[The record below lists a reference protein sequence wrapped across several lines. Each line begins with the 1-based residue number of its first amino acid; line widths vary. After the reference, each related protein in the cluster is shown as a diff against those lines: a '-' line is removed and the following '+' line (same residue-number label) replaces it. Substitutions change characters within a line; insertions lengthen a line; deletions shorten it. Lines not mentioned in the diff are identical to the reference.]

1 MSYSIKF
8 DDVTY
13 LQNSTQKTIESWGDS
28 MSSLQTAMSALI
40 GDSRLQGQTASSI
53 KGYLSEVHGTLL
65 QTLQSLM
72 NDYSASLLLYK
83 DGYYQID
90 SNSHA
95 QLPGQVFKTLQSEL
109 RLSQAHLKDQLE
121 LLQNARAKV
130 SDLVHYSGVSHAKTV
145 VDYSELITD
154 INRLDEAI
162 MQYESNHA
170 SQDLAAFKE
179 LLASTKALIAEY
191 SSKPK
196 RAGSYQVGDIG
207 QLNTIKRFATAYQ
220 GVARHLETNAK
231 RLQAAQERDHARF
244 EAVAAED
251 RAKQGWIDLA
261 LSLVTIA
268 VGVAA
273 IVMTAGA
280 ATPLVVGACV
290 VGSGTAAYGASNL
303 YEAGHN
309 IYLGSVGDGVT
320 VATNPLRDT
329 LFMGND
335 RLYHQVG
342 GLFTTA
348 SAALIP
354 IGQTKSVAK
363 GLTEFTIG
371 EVGGFIGGQASYHG
385 TKLLGGSEQD
395 AQRATLVGNILG
407 GLAASSAAR
416 RFSLNEP
423 MAAKV
428 TKPTYN
434 HQQLLKNLENNRL
447 ARESSRFKNY
457 VAREKFTTTLAG
469 MSLEDSQRYIQ
480 WHKYAKAGLSPSD
493 RVCVLEISEKAPKV
507 EYIPDTYTK
516 QDILD
521 IKPNPDKGIFRPD
534 IGDYFTSDYIKAHR
548 RLFDS
553 GAAKFQKFKPN
564 VTYQKG
570 IVGDEFGNSFWLSKD
585 HADIIEDI
593 AKGDNRLYETLL
605 GFDEGYLGD
614 GPLYRLDVSPEVVS
628 EKGISIPSGNEK
640 GANSWWR
647 PGGRTY
653 PGDMPEGVMKDISTS
668 KGEHTWNVVN

>member
-1 MSYSIKF
+1 MGYKIHFEAISAA
-8 DDVTY
+8 
-13 LQNSTQKTIESWGDS
+13 QQSTQTTISAWGDGMTS
-28 MSSLQTAMSALI
+28 IQTAMSALI

-53 KGYLSEVHGTLL
+53 KSYLSEVHGTLL

-162 MQYESNHA
+162 IQYESNHA

-231 RLQAAQERDHARF
+231 RLQAAQERDQARF

-251 RAKQGWIDLA
+251 RASQGWVDLA

-280 ATPLVVGACV
+280 ATPLVVGAFV
-290 VGSGTAAYGASNL
+290 VGSGTVAYGASNL

-309 IYLGSVGDGVT
+309 IYLGQKGDGLT

-385 TKLLGGSEQD
+385 TRLLGGSEQD

-423 MAAKV
+423 IAARV
-428 TKPTYN
+428 TKPAKITLSEKVLDTKVRFDEPSIVAY
-434 HQQLLKNLENNRL
+434 
-447 ARESSRFKNY
+447 AESMSKNY
-457 VAREKFTTTLAG
+457 TEADVAKLTELTTHNAKSQTALLGYYEANSVTSYEQIAHQNKLTYFDAGSDGWNAMSRVDSKLAQRVNREFLIKQI
-469 MSLEDSQRYIQ
+469 EDGKDFILVSNPY
-480 WHKYAKAGLSPSD
+480 KAKA
-493 RVCVLEISEKAPKV
+493 I
-507 EYIPDTYTK
+507 
-516 QDILD
+516 
-521 IKPNPDKGIFRPD
+521 
-534 IGDYFTSDYIKAHR
+534 
-548 RLFDS
+548 
-553 GAAKFQKFKPN
+553 
-564 VTYQKG
+564 
-570 IVGDEFGNSFWLSKD
+570 
-585 HADIIEDI
+585 
-593 AKGDNRLYETLL
+593 
-605 GFDEGYLGD
+605 
-614 GPLYRLDVSPEVVS
+614 
-628 EKGISIPSGNEK
+628 
-640 GANSWWR
+640 ANSTGKGVSYADEIDTLSNNGYKTEKYEDFWR
-647 PGGRTY
+647 AY
-653 PGDMPEGVMKDISTS
+653 K
-668 KGEHTWNVVN
+668 

>member
-8 DDVTY
+8 DEISAA
-13 LQNSTQKTIESWGDS
+13 QQSTQTTISAWGDGM
-28 MSSLQTAMSALI
+28 MSIQTALSALI

-53 KGYLSEVHGTLL
+53 KSYLSEVHGTLL

-170 SQDLAAFKE
+170 RQDLAAFKE
-179 LLASTKALIAEY
+179 LLASTRALIAEY

-231 RLQAAQERDHARF
+231 RLQAAQERDQARF

-251 RAKQGWIDLA
+251 RASQGWVDLA

-280 ATPLVVGACV
+280 ATPLVVGAFV
-290 VGSGTAAYGASNL
+290 AGSGTVAYGASNL
-303 YEAGHN
+303 FEAGHN

-335 RLYHQVG
+335 RLYHQIG

-371 EVGGFIGGQASYHG
+371 EIGGFIGGQASYHG

-407 GLAASSAAR
+407 GIAASSAAR

-423 MAAKV
+423 IAARV
-428 TKPTYN
+428 TKSAYN
-434 HQQLLKNLENNRL
+434 RQQLLKNLENSRL
-447 ARESSRFKNY
+447 ARESSRFDDY
-457 VAREKFTTTLAG
+457 LRREYRLKGRYFAERTTISNGKIGYLSSDYFEGKQIPVRSRAFVDEAGHIKWPNADGFMVDNLGNPITEQVTLKAGQIIDRYGSSSGRFTSPIENGVTLPFNKRG
-469 MSLEDSQRYIQ
+469 LPYPEGYQDY
-480 WHKYAKAGLSPSD
+480 HKYELVMDLTKKNIVNAYYQSEEIIRKQISVEMKKWNLS
-493 RVCVLEISEKAPKV
+493 
-507 EYIPDTYTK
+507 
-516 QDILD
+516 
-521 IKPNPDKGIFRPD
+521 
-534 IGDYFTSDYIKAHR
+534 
-548 RLFDS
+548 FDDL
-553 GAAKFQKFKPN
+553 AN
-564 VTYQKG
+564 IQKG
-570 IVGDEFGNSFWLSKD
+570 E
-585 HADIIEDI
+585 I
-593 AKGDNRLYETLL
+593 AKVFGQGGGIQIKFPTGVGIYKKMGLL
-605 GFDEGYLGD
+605 KE
-614 GPLYRLDVSPEVVS
+614 
-628 EKGISIPSGNEK
+628 IN
-640 GANSWWR
+640 
-647 PGGRTY
+647 
-653 PGDMPEGVMKDISTS
+653 
-668 KGEHTWNVVN
+668 

>member
-1 MSYSIKF
+1 M
-8 DDVTY
+8 
-13 LQNSTQKTIESWGDS
+13 
-28 MSSLQTAMSALI
+28 
-40 GDSRLQGQTASSI
+40 
-53 KGYLSEVHGTLL
+53 HGTLL

-145 VDYSELITD
+145 MDYSELITD
-154 INRLDEAI
+154 LHRLDEAI
-162 MQYESNHA
+162 IQYESNHA

-207 QLNTIKRFATAYQ
+207 QLNIIKRFATAYQ

-231 RLQAAQERDHARF
+231 RLQAAQERDQARF

-251 RAKQGWIDLA
+251 RASQGWIDLA

-273 IVMTAGA
+273 IVATAGA
-280 ATPLVVGACV
+280 ATLLVVGAFV
-290 VGSGTAAYGASNL
+290 VGSGTVAYGASNL

-309 IYLGSVGDGVT
+309 IYLGSVGDGLT
-320 VATNPLRDT
+320 VATNPIRDT

-354 IGQTKSVAK
+354 IGQTKSIAK

-407 GLAASSAAR
+407 GFAASSAAR
-416 RFSLNEP
+416 RFSLNEL
-423 MAAKV
+423 
-428 TKPTYN
+428 PTS
-434 HQQLLKNLENNRL
+434 K
-447 ARESSRFKNY
+447 SFID
-457 VAREKFTTTLAG
+457 G

-480 WHKYAKAGLSPSD
+480 WNKYAKAGLSPSD
-493 RVCVLEISEKAPKV
+493 RIRVLEISEKAPKV
-507 EYIPDTYTK
+507 EYILDTYTK

-534 IGDYFTSDYIKAHR
+534 IGDYLTSDYIKAHR
-548 RLFDS
+548 RQFDN
-553 GAAKFQKFKPN
+553 GAIKIQKFTPQEGGFN
-564 VTYQKG
+564 NDA
-570 IVGDEFGNSFWLSKD
+570 IGNPKD
-585 HADIIEDI
+585 HVVFVMPKDV
-593 AKGDNRLYETLL
+593 GETLIDISKGEPRILEDLL
-605 GFDEGYLGD
+605 GLHLGD
-614 GPLYRLDVSPEVVS
+614 LGDSPVAIDIPKES
-628 EKGISIPSGNEK
+628 IRNLRIPSGNEGSAFEGYWK
-640 GANSWWR
+640 

-653 PGDMPEGVMKDISTS
+653 PGNMPEAVIDEVPWGDYTIRPL
-668 KGEHTWNVVN
+668 GGN

>member
-1 MSYSIKF
+1 METVAF
-8 DDVTY
+8 RV
-13 LQNSTQKTIESWGDS
+13 
-28 MSSLQTAMSALI
+28 
-40 GDSRLQGQTASSI
+40 RPASSI

-145 VDYSELITD
+145 MDYSELITD
-154 INRLDEAI
+154 IHRLDEAI
-162 MQYESNHA
+162 IQYESNHA

-207 QLNTIKRFATAYQ
+207 QLNIIKRFATAYQ

-231 RLQAAQERDHARF
+231 RLQAAQERDQARF

-251 RAKQGWIDLA
+251 RASQGWIDLA

-273 IVMTAGA
+273 IVATAGA
-280 ATPLVVGACV
+280 ATLLVVGAFV
-290 VGSGTAAYGASNL
+290 VGSGTVAYGASNL

-309 IYLGSVGDGVT
+309 IYLGSVGDGLT
-320 VATNPLRDT
+320 VATNPIRDT

-354 IGQTKSVAK
+354 IGQTKSIAK

-395 AQRATLVGNILG
+395 AKRAHLVGNILG

-416 RFSLNEP
+416 RFSLNEL
-423 MAAKV
+423 
-428 TKPTYN
+428 PTS
-434 HQQLLKNLENNRL
+434 K
-447 ARESSRFKNY
+447 SFID
-457 VAREKFTTTLAG
+457 G

-480 WHKYAKAGLSPSD
+480 WNKYAKAGLSPSD
-493 RVCVLEISEKAPKV
+493 RVRILEISEKAPKIKLKNGKNRQKLFKKIEATDKEV
-507 EYIPDTYTK
+507 TRRPDPSSYLAPEYIE
-516 QDILD
+516 
-521 IKPNPDKGIFRPD
+521 
-534 IGDYFTSDYIKAHR
+534 AHR
-548 RLFDS
+548 RQFDN

-570 IVGDEFGNSFWLSKD
+570 IVGDELGNSFWLSKD
-585 HADIIEDI
+585 HADIIQDI

-614 GPLYRLDVSPEVVS
+614 GPLYRLDVSPEVIS

-653 PGDMPEGVMKDISTS
+653 PGDMPEGVMKDISTK

>member
-8 DDVTY
+8 DEISAA
-13 LQNSTQKTIESWGDS
+13 QQSTQTTISAWGDGMTS
-28 MSSLQTAMSALI
+28 IQTALSALI

-53 KGYLSEVHGTLL
+53 KSYLSEVHGTLL

-162 MQYESNHA
+162 IQYESNHA
-170 SQDLAAFKE
+170 RQDLAAFKE

-231 RLQAAQERDHARF
+231 RLQAVQERDQARF

-251 RAKQGWIDLA
+251 RASQGWVDLA

-273 IVMTAGA
+273 IVMTAGV
-280 ATPLVVGACV
+280 ATPLVVGAFV
-290 VGSGTAAYGASNL
+290 AGSGTVAYGASNL

-335 RLYHQVG
+335 RLYHQIG

-407 GLAASSAAR
+407 GLAASSATR

-423 MAAKV
+423 IAAKV
-428 TKPTYN
+428 TKSAKITLSEKVLDTKVRFDEPSIVAY
-434 HQQLLKNLENNRL
+434 
-447 ARESSRFKNY
+447 AESMSKNY
-457 VAREKFTTTLAG
+457 TEADVAKLTELTTHNAKSQTALLGYYEANSVTSYEQIAHQNKLTYFDAGSDGWNAMAKVDRKLAPRVNKEFLVQQTKEG
-469 MSLEDSQRYIQ
+469 KDFILSSNPYKARQYFIDSM
-480 WHKYAKAGLSPSD
+480 G
-493 RVCVLEISEKAPKV
+493 
-507 EYIPDTYTK
+507 
-516 QDILD
+516 
-521 IKPNPDKGIFRPD
+521 KGESFMNEMNFLR
-534 IGDYFTSDYIKAHR
+534 
-548 RLFDS
+548 DS
-553 GAAKFQKFKPN
+553 GYKFEKYGKF
-564 VTYQKG
+564 
-570 IVGDEFGNSFWLSKD
+570 
-585 HADIIEDI
+585 
-593 AKGDNRLYETLL
+593 
-605 GFDEGYLGD
+605 
-614 GPLYRLDVSPEVVS
+614 
-628 EKGISIPSGNEK
+628 
-640 GANSWWR
+640 WR
-647 PGGRTY
+647 AY
-653 PGDMPEGVMKDISTS
+653 K
-668 KGEHTWNVVN
+668 

>member
-1 MSYSIKF
+1 METVAF
-8 DDVTY
+8 RV
-13 LQNSTQKTIESWGDS
+13 
-28 MSSLQTAMSALI
+28 
-40 GDSRLQGQTASSI
+40 RPASSI

-162 MQYESNHA
+162 IQYESNHA
-170 SQDLAAFKE
+170 SQDLSAFKE

-207 QLNTIKRFATAYQ
+207 QLNIIKRFATAYQ

-231 RLQAAQERDHARF
+231 RLQAAQERDQARF
-244 EAVAAED
+244 EAVAAAD

-273 IVMTAGA
+273 IVATAGA
-280 ATPLVVGACV
+280 ATPLVVGAFV
-290 VGSGTAAYGASNL
+290 VGSGTVAYGASNL

-309 IYLGSVGDGVT
+309 IYVGSVGDGLT
-320 VATNPLRDT
+320 VATNPIRDT

-385 TKLLGGSEQD
+385 TRLLGGSEQD

-407 GLAASSAAR
+407 GIAASSAAR

-423 MAAKV
+423 IAARV

-434 HQQLLKNLENNRL
+434 HQQLLKNLENSRL

-469 MSLEDSQRYIQ
+469 MSPEDSQRYIQ

-493 RVCVLEISEKAPKV
+493 RVRILEISEKAPKI
-507 EYIPDTYTK
+507 EYQKGISSD
-516 QDILD
+516 DILTMS
-521 IKPNPDKGIFRPD
+521 KKNRPNPEEVYKVS
-534 IGDYFTSDYIKAHR
+534 YMKAHQQY
-548 RLFDS
+548 FDN
-553 GAAKFQKFKPN
+553 GATRFQKFKPN
-564 VTYQKG
+564 VDYQDG
-570 IVGDEFGNSFWLSKD
+570 LVGDDLGNSFWLSSKD
-585 HADIIEDI
+585 ADIIQEI
-593 AKGDNRLYETLL
+593 GKGNNRLYETLL
-605 GFDEGYLGD
+605 GFDEGYLED

-628 EKGISIPSGNEK
+628 QKGVSIPSGNEK

-653 PGDMPEGVMKDISTS
+653 PGNIPEGVMQGISTK
-668 KGEHTWNVVN
+668 KGDHTWHAVN

>member
-8 DDVTY
+8 DEISAA
-13 LQNSTQKTIESWGDS
+13 QQSTQTTISAWGDGMTS
-28 MSSLQTAMSALI
+28 IQTALSALI
-40 GDSRLQGQTASSI
+40 GDSRFQGQTANAI
-53 KGYLSEVHGTLL
+53 KSYLSEVHGTLL

-95 QLPGQVFKTLQSEL
+95 QLPGQVFKTLQLEL

-162 MQYESNHA
+162 IQYESNHA
-170 SQDLAAFKE
+170 SQDLSAFKE

-231 RLQAAQERDHARF
+231 RLQVAQERDQARF

-251 RAKQGWIDLA
+251 RAGQGWVDLA

-280 ATPLVVGACV
+280 ATPLVVGAFV
-290 VGSGTAAYGASNL
+290 AGSGTVAYGVSNL

-320 VATNPLRDT
+320 VATNPIQDT

-354 IGQTKSVAK
+354 IGQTKSIAK

-407 GLAASSAAR
+407 GYAASSAAR

-423 MAAKV
+423 IAARV

-434 HQQLLKNLENNRL
+434 RQQLLKNLENSKL
-447 ARESSRFKNY
+447 ARQSSRFKNY

-469 MSLEDSQRYIQ
+469 MSPEDSQRYIQ
-480 WHKYAKAGLSPSD
+480 WHKYAKAGLSPVD
-493 RVCVLEISEKAPKV
+493 R
-507 EYIPDTYTK
+507 
-516 QDILD
+516 
-521 IKPNPDKGIFRPD
+521 
-534 IGDYFTSDYIKAHR
+534 
-548 RLFDS
+548 
-553 GAAKFQKFKPN
+553 AKFQDWKFTPDIDL
-564 VTYQKG
+564 Y
-570 IVGDEFGNSFWLSKD
+570 LSNKHIYD
-585 HADIIEDI
+585 NPDYFNQLDGSVIYPGTPESALGRIDGSVHNQGFLNGEYVDDIIDPGTLVDRYGNNNTGRYFSPAGASFGERALPPYMEKMPKKTYI
-593 AKGDNRLYETLL
+593 TIKPIPNKKGPVAPW
-605 GFDEGYLGD
+605 FDQPGMGTQYFTDMEVGYL
-614 GPLYRLDVSPEVVS
+614 
-628 EKGISIPSGNEK
+628 EKYGYLVEI
-640 GANSWWR
+640 
-647 PGGRTY
+647 
-653 PGDMPEGVMKDISTS
+653 D
-668 KGEHTWNVVN
+668 

>member
-1 MSYSIKF
+1 MGYKIHFEAISAA
-8 DDVTY
+8 
-13 LQNSTQKTIESWGDS
+13 QQSTQTTISAWGDGMTS
-28 MSSLQTAMSALI
+28 IQTAMSALI
-40 GDSRLQGQTASSI
+40 GDSRLQGQTVSSI

-162 MQYESNHA
+162 IQYESNHA

-179 LLASTKALIAEY
+179 LLASTRALITEY

-231 RLQAAQERDHARF
+231 RLQAAQERDQARF

-251 RAKQGWIDLA
+251 RASQGWIDLA

-273 IVMTAGA
+273 IVMTAGG
-280 ATPLVVGACV
+280 ATPLVVGAFV
-290 VGSGTAAYGASNL
+290 AGSGTVAYGASNL

-309 IYLGSVGDGVT
+309 IYLGSVGDGLT

-407 GLAASSAAR
+407 GIAASSAAR

-423 MAAKV
+423 IVARV
-428 TKPTYN
+428 TKPAKIT
-434 HQQLLKNLENNRL
+434 LSEKVLDTKVRFD
-447 ARESSRFKNY
+447 ESRIVAYAESMSKNY
-457 VAREKFTTTLAG
+457 TEADVAKLTELTTHNAKSKTALLGYYKANSVTSYEQIAHQNKLTYFDAG
-469 MSLEDSQRYIQ
+469 SDGWNAMSRVDS
-480 WHKYAKAGLSPSD
+480 KL
-493 RVCVLEISEKAPKV
+493 APKV
-507 EYIPDTYTK
+507 NHEFLMK
-516 QDILD
+516 Q
-521 IKPNPDKGIFRPD
+521 
-534 IGDYFTSDYIKAHR
+534 
-548 RLFDS
+548 
-553 GAAKFQKFKPN
+553 
-564 VTYQKG
+564 
-570 IVGDEFGNSFWLSKD
+570 
-585 HADIIEDI
+585 IEDGKDFI
-593 AKGDNRLYETLL
+593 LVSNPYKAKA
-605 GFDEGYLGD
+605 
-614 GPLYRLDVSPEVVS
+614 
-628 EKGISIPSGNEK
+628 I
-640 GANSWWR
+640 ANSTGKGVSYADEIDTLSNNGYKTEKYEDFWR
-647 PGGRTY
+647 AY
-653 PGDMPEGVMKDISTS
+653 K
-668 KGEHTWNVVN
+668 

>member
-1 MSYSIKF
+1 MGYKIHFEAISAA
-8 DDVTY
+8 
-13 LQNSTQKTIESWGDS
+13 QQSTQTTISAWGDGMTS
-28 MSSLQTAMSALI
+28 IQTAMSALI

-53 KGYLSEVHGTLL
+53 KSYLSEVHGTLL

-121 LLQNARAKV
+121 LLQNTRAKL

-162 MQYESNHA
+162 IQYESNHA
-170 SQDLAAFKE
+170 SQDLSAFKE

-280 ATPLVVGACV
+280 ATSLVVGAFV
-290 VGSGTAAYGASNL
+290 VGSGTVAYGASNL
-303 YEAGHN
+303 YEAGNN

-407 GLAASSAAR
+407 GFAASSAAR
-416 RFSLNEP
+416 RFSLNEL
-423 MAAKV
+423 
-428 TKPTYN
+428 PTS
-434 HQQLLKNLENNRL
+434 K
-447 ARESSRFKNY
+447 SFID
-457 VAREKFTTTLAG
+457 G
-469 MSLEDSQRYIQ
+469 MSPEDSQRYIQ
-480 WHKYAKAGLSPSD
+480 WNKYAKAGLSPSD
-493 RVCVLEISEKAPKV
+493 RIRVLEISEKAPKV
-507 EYIPDTYTK
+507 EYILDTYTK

-534 IGDYFTSDYIKAHR
+534 IGDYLTSDYIKAHR
-548 RLFDS
+548 RQFDN
-553 GAAKFQKFKPN
+553 GAIKIQKFTPQEGGFN
-564 VTYQKG
+564 NG
-570 IVGDEFGNSFWLSKD
+570 AIGNPKD
-585 HADIIEDI
+585 HVVFVMPKDV
-593 AKGDNRLYETLL
+593 GETLIDISKGEPRILEDLL
-605 GFDEGYLGD
+605 GLHLGD
-614 GPLYRLDVSPEVVS
+614 LGDSPVAIDIPKES
-628 EKGISIPSGNEK
+628 IRNLRIPSGNEGSAFEGYWK
-640 GANSWWR
+640 

-653 PGDMPEGVMKDISTS
+653 PGNMPEAVIDEVPWGDYTIRPL
-668 KGEHTWNVVN
+668 GGN

>member
-8 DDVTY
+8 DEISAA
-13 LQNSTQKTIESWGDS
+13 QQSTQTTISAWGDGMTS
-28 MSSLQTAMSALI
+28 IQTALSALI

-53 KGYLSEVHGTLL
+53 KSYLSEVHGTLL

-95 QLPGQVFKTLQSEL
+95 QLPCQVFKTLQSEL

-162 MQYESNHA
+162 IQYESNYA
-170 SQDLAAFKE
+170 RQDLAAFKE

-231 RLQAAQERDHARF
+231 RLQAVQERDQARF

-251 RAKQGWIDLA
+251 RASQGWVDLA

-280 ATPLVVGACV
+280 ATPLVVGVFVA
-290 VGSGTAAYGASNL
+290 GSGTVAYGASNL

-335 RLYHQVG
+335 RLYHQIG

-407 GLAASSAAR
+407 GLAASSATR

-423 MAAKV
+423 IAAKV
-428 TKPTYN
+428 TKSAKITLSEKVLDTKVRFDEPSIVAY
-434 HQQLLKNLENNRL
+434 
-447 ARESSRFKNY
+447 AESMSKNY
-457 VAREKFTTTLAG
+457 TEADVAKLTELTTHNAKSQTALLGYYEANSVTSYEQIAHQNKLTYFDAGSDGWNAMAKVDRKLAPRVNKEFLVQQTKEG
-469 MSLEDSQRYIQ
+469 KDFILSSNPYKARQYFIDSM
-480 WHKYAKAGLSPSD
+480 G
-493 RVCVLEISEKAPKV
+493 
-507 EYIPDTYTK
+507 
-516 QDILD
+516 
-521 IKPNPDKGIFRPD
+521 KGESFMNEMNFLR
-534 IGDYFTSDYIKAHR
+534 
-548 RLFDS
+548 DS
-553 GAAKFQKFKPN
+553 GYKFEKYGKF
-564 VTYQKG
+564 
-570 IVGDEFGNSFWLSKD
+570 
-585 HADIIEDI
+585 
-593 AKGDNRLYETLL
+593 
-605 GFDEGYLGD
+605 
-614 GPLYRLDVSPEVVS
+614 
-628 EKGISIPSGNEK
+628 
-640 GANSWWR
+640 WR
-647 PGGRTY
+647 AY
-653 PGDMPEGVMKDISTS
+653 K
-668 KGEHTWNVVN
+668 

>member
-1 MSYSIKF
+1 MGYKIHFEAISAA
-8 DDVTY
+8 
-13 LQNSTQKTIESWGDS
+13 QQSTQTTISAWGDGMTS
-28 MSSLQTAMSALI
+28 IQTAMSALI

-53 KGYLSEVHGTLL
+53 KSYLSEVHGTLL

-121 LLQNARAKV
+121 LLQNTRAKL

-162 MQYESNHA
+162 IQYESNHA
-170 SQDLAAFKE
+170 SQDLSAFKE

-280 ATPLVVGACV
+280 ATPLVVGAFV
-290 VGSGTAAYGASNL
+290 AGSGTVAYGASNL
-303 YEAGHN
+303 FEAGHN
-309 IYLGSVGDGVT
+309 IYLGSVGDGLT

-329 LFMGND
+329 LFMRND
-335 RLYHQVG
+335 RLYHQLG
-342 GLFTTA
+342 RLFTTA

-354 IGQTKSVAK
+354 IGQTKSIAK

-407 GLAASSAAR
+407 GFAASSAAR
-416 RFSLNEP
+416 RFSLNEL
-423 MAAKV
+423 
-428 TKPTYN
+428 PTS
-434 HQQLLKNLENNRL
+434 K
-447 ARESSRFKNY
+447 SFID
-457 VAREKFTTTLAG
+457 G

-480 WHKYAKAGLSPSD
+480 WNKYAKAGLSPSD
-493 RVCVLEISEKAPKV
+493 RIRVLEISEKAPKV
-507 EYIPDTYTK
+507 EYILDTYTK

-534 IGDYFTSDYIKAHR
+534 IGDYLTSDYIKAHR
-548 RLFDS
+548 RQFDN
-553 GAAKFQKFKPN
+553 GAIKIQKFTPQEGGFN
-564 VTYQKG
+564 NG
-570 IVGDEFGNSFWLSKD
+570 AIGNPKD
-585 HADIIEDI
+585 HVVFVMPKDV
-593 AKGDNRLYETLL
+593 GETLIDISKGEPRILEDLL
-605 GFDEGYLGD
+605 GLHLGD
-614 GPLYRLDVSPEVVS
+614 LGDSPVAIDIPKES
-628 EKGISIPSGNEK
+628 IRNLRIPSGNEGSAFEGYWK
-640 GANSWWR
+640 

-653 PGDMPEGVMKDISTS
+653 PGNMPEAVIDEVPWGDYTIRPL
-668 KGEHTWNVVN
+668 GGN

>member
-1 MSYSIKF
+1 MGYKIHFEAISAA
-8 DDVTY
+8 
-13 LQNSTQKTIESWGDS
+13 QQSTQTTISAWGDGMTS
-28 MSSLQTAMSALI
+28 IQTAMSALI

-53 KGYLSEVHGTLL
+53 KSYLSEVHGTLL

-162 MQYESNHA
+162 IQYESNHA

-231 RLQAAQERDHARF
+231 RLQAAQERDQARF

-251 RAKQGWIDLA
+251 RASQGWVDLA

-280 ATPLVVGACV
+280 ATPLVVGAFV
-290 VGSGTAAYGASNL
+290 AGSGTVAYGASNL

-309 IYLGSVGDGVT
+309 IYLGSVGDGLT

-335 RLYHQVG
+335 RLYHQ
-342 GLFTTA
+342 
-348 SAALIP
+348 
-354 IGQTKSVAK
+354 
-363 GLTEFTIG
+363 
-371 EVGGFIGGQASYHG
+371 VGGFIGGQASYHG

-423 MAAKV
+423 IAARV
-428 TKPTYN
+428 TKPAKITLSEKVLDTKVRFDEPSIVAY
-434 HQQLLKNLENNRL
+434 
-447 ARESSRFKNY
+447 AESMSKNY
-457 VAREKFTTTLAG
+457 TEADVAKLTELTTHNAKSQTALLGYYEANSVTSYEQIAHQNKLTYFDAGSDGWNAMSRVDSKLAYKVNDEFLLRQIQEG
-469 MSLEDSQRYIQ
+469 KDFVLTADPYNARYLADTKKIGISYANEIDLLDKSGYKLE
-480 WHKYAKAGLSPSD
+480 
-493 RVCVLEISEKAPKV
+493 
-507 EYIPDTYTK
+507 
-516 QDILD
+516 
-521 IKPNPDKGIFRPD
+521 
-534 IGDYFTSDYIKAHR
+534 
-548 RLFDS
+548 
-553 GAAKFQKFKPN
+553 
-564 VTYQKG
+564 
-570 IVGDEFGNSFWLSKD
+570 EFGN
-585 HADIIEDI
+585 
-593 AKGDNRLYETLL
+593 Y
-605 GFDEGYLGD
+605 
-614 GPLYRLDVSPEVVS
+614 
-628 EKGISIPSGNEK
+628 
-640 GANSWWR
+640 WR
-647 PGGRTY
+647 AY
-653 PGDMPEGVMKDISTS
+653 K
-668 KGEHTWNVVN
+668 

>member
-1 MSYSIKF
+1 MGYKIHFEAISAA
-8 DDVTY
+8 
-13 LQNSTQKTIESWGDS
+13 QQSTQTTISAWGDGMTS
-28 MSSLQTAMSALI
+28 IQTALSALI
-40 GDSRLQGQTASSI
+40 GDSRLQGQTASAI
-53 KGYLSEVHGTLL
+53 KSYLSEVHGTLL

-231 RLQAAQERDHARF
+231 RLQAAQERDQARF

-251 RAKQGWIDLA
+251 RASQGWVDLA

-280 ATPLVVGACV
+280 ATPLVVGAFV
-290 VGSGTAAYGASNL
+290 AGSGTVAYGASNL

-309 IYLGSVGDGVT
+309 IYLGSVGDGLT

-335 RLYHQVG
+335 RLYHQIG

-407 GLAASSAAR
+407 GFAASSAAR
-416 RFSLNEP
+416 RFSLNEL
-423 MAAKV
+423 
-428 TKPTYN
+428 PTS
-434 HQQLLKNLENNRL
+434 K
-447 ARESSRFKNY
+447 SFID
-457 VAREKFTTTLAG
+457 G

-480 WHKYAKAGLSPSD
+480 WNKYAKAGLSPSD
-493 RVCVLEISEKAPKV
+493 RIRVLEISEKAPKV
-507 EYIPDTYTK
+507 EYILDTYTK

-534 IGDYFTSDYIKAHR
+534 IGDYLTSDYIKAHR
-548 RLFDS
+548 RQFDN
-553 GAAKFQKFKPN
+553 GAIKIQKFTPQEGGFN
-564 VTYQKG
+564 NG
-570 IVGDEFGNSFWLSKD
+570 AIGNPKD
-585 HADIIEDI
+585 HVVFVMPKDV
-593 AKGDNRLYETLL
+593 GETLIDISKGEPRILEDLL
-605 GFDEGYLGD
+605 GLHLGD
-614 GPLYRLDVSPEVVS
+614 LGDSPVAIDIPKES
-628 EKGISIPSGNEK
+628 IRNLRIPSGNEGSAFEGYWK
-640 GANSWWR
+640 

-653 PGDMPEGVMKDISTS
+653 PGNMPEAVIDEVPWGDYTIRPL
-668 KGEHTWNVVN
+668 GGN

>member
-1 MSYSIKF
+1 MGYKIHFEAISAA
-8 DDVTY
+8 
-13 LQNSTQKTIESWGDS
+13 QQSTQTTISAWGDGMTS
-28 MSSLQTAMSALI
+28 IQTAMSALI

-53 KGYLSEVHGTLL
+53 KSYLSEVHGTLL

-162 MQYESNHA
+162 IQYESNHA
-170 SQDLAAFKE
+170 RQDLAAFKE

-231 RLQAAQERDHARF
+231 RLQAVQERDQARF

-251 RAKQGWIDLA
+251 RASQGWVDLA

-280 ATPLVVGACV
+280 ATPLVVGAFV
-290 VGSGTAAYGASNL
+290 AGSGTVAYGASNL

-335 RLYHQVG
+335 RLYHQIG

-407 GLAASSAAR
+407 GLAASSATR

-423 MAAKV
+423 IAAKV
-428 TKPTYN
+428 TKSAKITLSEKVLDTKVRFDEPSIVAY
-434 HQQLLKNLENNRL
+434 
-447 ARESSRFKNY
+447 AESMSKNY
-457 VAREKFTTTLAG
+457 TEADVAKLTELTTHNAKSQTALLGYYEANSVTSYEQIAHQNKLTYFDAGSDGWNAMSRVDSKLAYKVNDEFLLRQIQEG
-469 MSLEDSQRYIQ
+469 KDFILSSNPYKARQYFIDSM
-480 WHKYAKAGLSPSD
+480 G
-493 RVCVLEISEKAPKV
+493 
-507 EYIPDTYTK
+507 
-516 QDILD
+516 
-521 IKPNPDKGIFRPD
+521 KGESFMNEMNFLR
-534 IGDYFTSDYIKAHR
+534 
-548 RLFDS
+548 DS
-553 GAAKFQKFKPN
+553 GYKFEKYGKF
-564 VTYQKG
+564 
-570 IVGDEFGNSFWLSKD
+570 
-585 HADIIEDI
+585 
-593 AKGDNRLYETLL
+593 
-605 GFDEGYLGD
+605 
-614 GPLYRLDVSPEVVS
+614 
-628 EKGISIPSGNEK
+628 
-640 GANSWWR
+640 WR
-647 PGGRTY
+647 AY
-653 PGDMPEGVMKDISTS
+653 K
-668 KGEHTWNVVN
+668 

>member
-1 MSYSIKF
+1 METVAF
-8 DDVTY
+8 RV
-13 LQNSTQKTIESWGDS
+13 
-28 MSSLQTAMSALI
+28 
-40 GDSRLQGQTASSI
+40 RPASSI

-145 VDYSELITD
+145 MDYSELITD
-154 INRLDEAI
+154 IHRLDEAI
-162 MQYESNHA
+162 IQYESNHA

-207 QLNTIKRFATAYQ
+207 QLNIIKRFATAYQ

-231 RLQAAQERDHARF
+231 RLQAAQERDQARF

-251 RAKQGWIDLA
+251 RASQGWVDLA

-280 ATPLVVGACV
+280 ATPLVVGAFV
-290 VGSGTAAYGASNL
+290 AGSGTVAYGASNL

-309 IYLGSVGDGVT
+309 IYLGSVGDGLT
-320 VATNPLRDT
+320 VATNPIRDT

-354 IGQTKSVAK
+354 IGQTKSIAK

-395 AQRATLVGNILG
+395 AKRAHLVGNILG

-416 RFSLNEP
+416 RFSLNEL
-423 MAAKV
+423 
-428 TKPTYN
+428 PTS
-434 HQQLLKNLENNRL
+434 K
-447 ARESSRFKNY
+447 SFID
-457 VAREKFTTTLAG
+457 G
-469 MSLEDSQRYIQ
+469 MNPEDSQRYIQ
-480 WHKYAKAGLSPSD
+480 WNKYAKAGLSPSD
-493 RVCVLEISEKAPKV
+493 RVRVLEISEKAPKIKLKNGKNRQKLFKKIEATDKEV
-507 EYIPDTYTK
+507 TRRPDPSSYLAPEYIE
-516 QDILD
+516 
-521 IKPNPDKGIFRPD
+521 
-534 IGDYFTSDYIKAHR
+534 AHR
-548 RLFDS
+548 HLFDN
-553 GAAKFQKFKPN
+553 GAARFQRFQPSESWN
-564 VTYQKG
+564 NGV
-570 IVGDEFGNSFWLSKD
+570 VGGKDGMSFWVSKD
-585 HADIIEDI
+585 HADVIEDI

-605 GFDEGYLGD
+605 GFNEGYLGND
-614 GPLYRLDVSPEVVS
+614 PLYRLDLSPKMVSK
-628 EKGISIPSGNEK
+628 KGVSIPSGNES
-640 GANSWWR
+640 GANEWWR

-653 PGDMPEGVMKDISTS
+653 PGNMPECVIKGISTK

>member
-1 MSYSIKF
+1 MGYKIHFEAISAA
-8 DDVTY
+8 
-13 LQNSTQKTIESWGDS
+13 QQSTQTTISAWGDGMTS
-28 MSSLQTAMSALI
+28 IQTAMSALI

-53 KGYLSEVHGTLL
+53 KSYLSEVHGTLL

-162 MQYESNHA
+162 IQYESNHA

-231 RLQAAQERDHARF
+231 RLQAAQERDQARF

-251 RAKQGWIDLA
+251 RASQGWVDLA

-280 ATPLVVGACV
+280 ATPLVVGAFV
-290 VGSGTAAYGASNL
+290 VGSGTVAYGASNL

-385 TKLLGGSEQD
+385 TRLLGGSEQD

-407 GLAASSAAR
+407 GFAASSAAR

-423 MAAKV
+423 IVARV
-428 TKPTYN
+428 TKPAKIT
-434 HQQLLKNLENNRL
+434 LSEKVLDTKVRFD
-447 ARESSRFKNY
+447 ESRIVAYAESMSKNY
-457 VAREKFTTTLAG
+457 TEADVAKLTELTTHNAKSKTALLGYYKANSVTSYEQIAHQNKLTYFDAGSDGWNAMSRVDSKLAYKVNDEFLMKQIKEG
-469 MSLEDSQRYIQ
+469 KDFILTSNPDAAVKIYNETRKGALFVKE
-480 WHKYAKAGLSPSD
+480 LSI
-493 RVCVLEISEKAPKV
+493 L
-507 EYIPDTYTK
+507 K
-516 QDILD
+516 QNGYK
-521 IKPNPDKGIFRPD
+521 IKPYGNLWRA
-534 IGDYFTSDYIKAHR
+534 IK
-548 RLFDS
+548 
-553 GAAKFQKFKPN
+553 
-564 VTYQKG
+564 
-570 IVGDEFGNSFWLSKD
+570 
-585 HADIIEDI
+585 
-593 AKGDNRLYETLL
+593 
-605 GFDEGYLGD
+605 
-614 GPLYRLDVSPEVVS
+614 
-628 EKGISIPSGNEK
+628 
-640 GANSWWR
+640 
-647 PGGRTY
+647 
-653 PGDMPEGVMKDISTS
+653 
-668 KGEHTWNVVN
+668 

>member
-1 MSYSIKF
+1 MGYKIHFEAISAA
-8 DDVTY
+8 
-13 LQNSTQKTIESWGDS
+13 QQSTQTTISAWGDGMTS
-28 MSSLQTAMSALI
+28 IQTALSALI

-162 MQYESNHA
+162 IQYESNHA

-207 QLNTIKRFATAYQ
+207 QLNIIKRFATAYQ

-280 ATPLVVGACV
+280 ATPLVVGAFV
-290 VGSGTAAYGASNL
+290 VGSGTVAYGASNL

-309 IYLGSVGDGVT
+309 IYLGSVGDGLT

-407 GLAASSAAR
+407 GIAASSAAR

-423 MAAKV
+423 IAARV
-428 TKPTYN
+428 TKSAYN
-434 HQQLLKNLENNRL
+434 RQQLLKNLENSKL
-447 ARESSRFKNY
+447 ARESSRFKGY
-457 VAREKFTTTLAG
+457 VAREKFTTTLAV
-469 MSLEDSQRYIQ
+469 MSPEDSQRYIQ

-493 RVCVLEISEKAPKV
+493 RVRILEISEKAPKIEYRPGKNSKTILAQAKGKRDSV
-507 EYIPDTYTK
+507 ELYLASEYIET
-516 QDILD
+516 
-521 IKPNPDKGIFRPD
+521 
-534 IGDYFTSDYIKAHR
+534 HR
-548 RLFDS
+548 HLFDN
-553 GAAKFQKFKPN
+553 GATRFQKFKPN
-564 VTYQKG
+564 VDYQDG
-570 IVGDEFGNSFWLSKD
+570 LVGDDLGNSFWLSTKD
-585 HADIIEDI
+585 ADIIQEI
-593 AKGDNRLYETLL
+593 GKGNNRLYETLL
-605 GFDEGYLGD
+605 GFDEGYLED

-628 EKGISIPSGNEK
+628 QKGVSIPSGNEK

-653 PGDMPEGVMKDISTS
+653 PGNIPEGVMQGISTK
-668 KGEHTWNVVN
+668 KGDHTWHAVN

>member
-8 DDVTY
+8 DEISAA
-13 LQNSTQKTIESWGDS
+13 QQSTQTTISAWGDGMTS
-28 MSSLQTAMSALI
+28 IQTALSALI
-40 GDSRLQGQTASSI
+40 GDSRLQGQTVSSI
-53 KGYLSEVHGTLL
+53 KSYLSEVHGTLL

-162 MQYESNHA
+162 IQYESNHA

-231 RLQAAQERDHARF
+231 RLQAAQERDRARF

-251 RAKQGWIDLA
+251 RASQGWVDLA

-280 ATPLVVGACV
+280 ATPLVVGAFV
-290 VGSGTAAYGASNL
+290 AGSGTVAYGASNL

-309 IYLGSVGDGVT
+309 IYLGSVGDGLT

-335 RLYHQVG
+335 RLYHQIG

-407 GLAASSAAR
+407 GLAASSTAR
-416 RFSLNEP
+416 RFSLNEL
-423 MAAKV
+423 
-428 TKPTYN
+428 PTS
-434 HQQLLKNLENNRL
+434 K
-447 ARESSRFKNY
+447 SFID
-457 VAREKFTTTLAG
+457 G
-469 MSLEDSQRYIQ
+469 MSPEDSQCYIQ
-480 WHKYAKAGLSPSD
+480 WNKYAKAGLSPSD
-493 RVCVLEISEKAPKV
+493 RIRVLEISEKAPKV
-507 EYIPDTYTK
+507 EYILDTYTK

-534 IGDYFTSDYIKAHR
+534 IGDYLTSDYIKAHR
-548 RLFDS
+548 RQFDN
-553 GAAKFQKFKPN
+553 GAIKIQKFTPQEGGFN
-564 VTYQKG
+564 NG
-570 IVGDEFGNSFWLSKD
+570 AIGNPKD
-585 HADIIEDI
+585 HVVFVMPKDV
-593 AKGDNRLYETLL
+593 GETLIDVSKGEPRILEDLL
-605 GFDEGYLGD
+605 GLHLGD
-614 GPLYRLDVSPEVVS
+614 LGDSPVAIDIPKES
-628 EKGISIPSGNEK
+628 IRNLRIPSGNEGSAFEGYWK
-640 GANSWWR
+640 

-653 PGDMPEGVMKDISTS
+653 PGNMPEAVIDEVPWGDYTIRPL
-668 KGEHTWNVVN
+668 GGN

>member
-8 DDVTY
+8 DEISAA
-13 LQNSTQKTIESWGDS
+13 QQSTQTTISAWGDGM
-28 MSSLQTAMSALI
+28 MSIQTALSALI

-53 KGYLSEVHGTLL
+53 KSYLSEVHGTLL

-170 SQDLAAFKE
+170 RQDLAAFKE
-179 LLASTKALIAEY
+179 LLASTRALIAEY

-231 RLQAAQERDHARF
+231 RLQAAQERDQARF

-251 RAKQGWIDLA
+251 RASQGWVDLA

-280 ATPLVVGACV
+280 ATPLVVGAFV
-290 VGSGTAAYGASNL
+290 AGSGTVAYGASNL

-335 RLYHQVG
+335 RLYHQIG

-371 EVGGFIGGQASYHG
+371 EIGGFIGGQASYHG

-407 GLAASSAAR
+407 GIAASSAAR

-423 MAAKV
+423 IAARV
-428 TKPTYN
+428 TKSAYN
-434 HQQLLKNLENNRL
+434 RQQLLKNLENSRL
-447 ARESSRFKNY
+447 ARESSRFDDY
-457 VAREKFTTTLAG
+457 LRREYRLKGRYFAERTTISNGKIGYLSSDYFEGKQIPVRSRAFVDEAGHIKWPNADGFMVDNLGNPITEQVTLKAGQIIDRYGSSSGRFTSPIENGVTLPFNKRG
-469 MSLEDSQRYIQ
+469 LPYPEGYQDY
-480 WHKYAKAGLSPSD
+480 HKYELVMDLTKKNIVNAYYQSEEIIRKQISVEMKKWNLS
-493 RVCVLEISEKAPKV
+493 
-507 EYIPDTYTK
+507 
-516 QDILD
+516 
-521 IKPNPDKGIFRPD
+521 
-534 IGDYFTSDYIKAHR
+534 
-548 RLFDS
+548 FDDL
-553 GAAKFQKFKPN
+553 AN
-564 VTYQKG
+564 IQKG
-570 IVGDEFGNSFWLSKD
+570 E
-585 HADIIEDI
+585 I
-593 AKGDNRLYETLL
+593 AKVFGQ
-605 GFDEGYLGD
+605 GG
-614 GPLYRLDVSPEVVS
+614 
-628 EKGISIPSGNEK
+628 GIQIKFP
-640 GANSWWR
+640 
-647 PGGRTY
+647 T
-653 PGDMPEGVMKDISTS
+653 GVGIYKKM
-668 KGEHTWNVVN
+668 GL

>member
-1 MSYSIKF
+1 MGYKIHFEAISAA
-8 DDVTY
+8 
-13 LQNSTQKTIESWGDS
+13 QQSTQTTISAWGDGMTS
-28 MSSLQTAMSALI
+28 IQTAMSALI

-53 KGYLSEVHGTLL
+53 KSYLSEVHGTLL

-196 RAGSYQVGDIG
+196 RAGSYQVGDMG

-231 RLQAAQERDHARF
+231 RLQAAQERDQARF

-290 VGSGTAAYGASNL
+290 VGSCTVAYGASNL

-354 IGQTKSVAK
+354 IGQTKSIAK

-385 TKLLGGSEQD
+385 TKLLGCSEQD
-395 AQRATLVGNILG
+395 AQSATLVGNILG
-407 GLAASSAAR
+407 GFAASSAAR
-416 RFSLNEP
+416 RFSLNEL
-423 MAAKV
+423 
-428 TKPTYN
+428 PTS
-434 HQQLLKNLENNRL
+434 K
-447 ARESSRFKNY
+447 SFID
-457 VAREKFTTTLAG
+457 G
-469 MSLEDSQRYIQ
+469 MSPEDSQRYIQ
-480 WHKYAKAGLSPSD
+480 WNKYAKAGLSPSD
-493 RVCVLEISEKAPKV
+493 RVRILEISEKAPKIKLKNGKNRQKLFKKIEATDKEV
-507 EYIPDTYTK
+507 TRRPDPSSYLAPEYIE
-516 QDILD
+516 
-521 IKPNPDKGIFRPD
+521 
-534 IGDYFTSDYIKAHR
+534 AHR
-548 RLFDS
+548 RQFDN

-570 IVGDEFGNSFWLSKD
+570 IVGDELGNSFWLSKD
-585 HADIIEDI
+585 HADIIQDV

-614 GPLYRLDVSPEVVS
+614 GPLYRLDVSPEVIS

-640 GANSWWR
+640 SANSWWR

-653 PGDMPEGVMKDISTS
+653 PDDMPEGVMQGISTK
-668 KGEHTWNVVN
+668 KGDHTWHVVN

>member
-1 MSYSIKF
+1 MNYSIKF

-28 MSSLQTAMSALI
+28 MSSLQTALSALI

-53 KGYLSEVHGTLL
+53 KSYLSEVHGTLL

-162 MQYESNHA
+162 IKYESNHA

-220 GVARHLETNAK
+220 GVARHLEINAK
-231 RLQAAQERDHARF
+231 RLQAAQERDQARF

-251 RAKQGWIDLA
+251 RASQGWVDLA

-280 ATPLVVGACV
+280 ATPLVVGAFV
-290 VGSGTAAYGASNL
+290 AGSGTVAYGVSNL

-320 VATNPLRDT
+320 VATNPIRDT

-371 EVGGFIGGQASYHG
+371 EIGGFIGGQASYHG

-407 GLAASSAAR
+407 GIAASSAAR

-423 MAAKV
+423 IAARV
-428 TKPTYN
+428 TKSAYN
-434 HQQLLKNLENNRL
+434 RQQLLKNLENSKL
-447 ARESSRFKNY
+447 ARESSRFKGY
-457 VAREKFTTTLAG
+457 VAREKFTTTLAV
-469 MSLEDSQRYIQ
+469 MSPEDSQRYIQ

-493 RVCVLEISEKAPKV
+493 RIRVLEISEKAPKI
-507 EYIPDTYTK
+507 EYILDTYTK

-534 IGDYFTSDYIKAHR
+534 IGDYLTSDYIKAHR
-548 RLFDS
+548 HLFDN
-553 GAAKFQKFKPN
+553 GAARFQRFQPSESWN
-564 VTYQKG
+564 NGV
-570 IVGDEFGNSFWLSKD
+570 VGGKDGMSFWVSKD

-605 GFDEGYLGD
+605 GFDEGYLGND
-614 GPLYRLDVSPEVVS
+614 PLYRLDLSPKMVSQ
-628 EKGISIPSGNEK
+628 KGVSIPSGNES
-640 GANSWWR
+640 GANEWWR

-653 PGDMPEGVMKDISTS
+653 PGNMPECVIKGISTK

>member
-1 MSYSIKF
+1 MGYKIHFEAISAA
-8 DDVTY
+8 
-13 LQNSTQKTIESWGDS
+13 QQSTQTTISAWGDGMTS
-28 MSSLQTAMSALI
+28 IQTALSALI

-53 KGYLSEVHGTLL
+53 KSYLSEVHGTLL

-83 DGYYQID
+83 DDYYQID

-162 MQYESNHA
+162 IQYESNHA

-179 LLASTKALIAEY
+179 LLASTRALITEY

-231 RLQAAQERDHARF
+231 RLQAAQERDQARF

-251 RAKQGWIDLA
+251 RASQGWIDLA

-290 VGSGTAAYGASNL
+290 VGSCTVAYGASNL

-320 VATNPLRDT
+320 VATNSLRNT

-335 RLYHQVG
+335 KLYHQIG

-348 SAALIP
+348 SAVMIP

-395 AQRATLVGNILG
+395 AQRVTLVGNILG
-407 GLAASSAAR
+407 GLAASSTAR

-423 MAAKV
+423 IAARV
-428 TKPTYN
+428 TKSAKITLSEKVIDTKVRFDEPSIVAYAKSMSKNYTEADVAKLTELTTHNAKSKTALLGYYEANSVTSYEQIAHQNKLTYFDAGSDGWN
-434 HQQLLKNLENNRL
+434 AMSRVDSKLAYKVNDEFLLKQIKEGKNFIL
-447 ARESSRFKNY
+447 SSNPFKAQELYDNKHIGKSY
-457 VAREKFTTTLAG
+457 VKEL
-469 MSLEDSQRYIQ
+469 
-480 WHKYAKAGLSPSD
+480 
-493 RVCVLEISEKAPKV
+493 
-507 EYIPDTYTK
+507 
-516 QDILD
+516 DILAE
-521 IKPNPDKGIFRPD
+521 KGYRIQKY
-534 IGDYFTSDYIKAHR
+534 GDY
-548 RLFDS
+548 
-553 GAAKFQKFKPN
+553 
-564 VTYQKG
+564 
-570 IVGDEFGNSFWLSKD
+570 
-585 HADIIEDI
+585 
-593 AKGDNRLYETLL
+593 
-605 GFDEGYLGD
+605 
-614 GPLYRLDVSPEVVS
+614 
-628 EKGISIPSGNEK
+628 
-640 GANSWWR
+640 WR
-647 PGGRTY
+647 AY
-653 PGDMPEGVMKDISTS
+653 K
-668 KGEHTWNVVN
+668 

>member
-1 MSYSIKF
+1 MGYKIHFEAISAA
-8 DDVTY
+8 
-13 LQNSTQKTIESWGDS
+13 QQSTQTTISAWGDGMTS
-28 MSSLQTAMSALI
+28 IQTALSALI

-154 INRLDEAI
+154 INRLDEATI
-162 MQYESNHA
+162 QYESNHA

-280 ATPLVVGACV
+280 ATPLVVGAFV
-290 VGSGTAAYGASNL
+290 VGSGTVAYGASNL
-303 YEAGHN
+303 FEAGHN

-320 VATNPLRDT
+320 VASNPLRDT
-329 LFMGND
+329 LFMGHD

-423 MAAKV
+423 IAARV
-428 TKPTYN
+428 TKPAKITLSEKVLDTKVRFDEPSIVAY
-434 HQQLLKNLENNRL
+434 
-447 ARESSRFKNY
+447 AESMSKNY
-457 VAREKFTTTLAG
+457 TKADVAKLTELTIHNAKSKTALLGYYEANSVTSYEQIAHQNKLTYFDAGSDGWNAMSKVDRKLAPRVNKEFLVQQTKEG
-469 MSLEDSQRYIQ
+469 KDFILSSNPYKARQYFIDSM
-480 WHKYAKAGLSPSD
+480 G
-493 RVCVLEISEKAPKV
+493 
-507 EYIPDTYTK
+507 
-516 QDILD
+516 
-521 IKPNPDKGIFRPD
+521 KGESFMNEMNFLR
-534 IGDYFTSDYIKAHR
+534 
-548 RLFDS
+548 DS
-553 GAAKFQKFKPN
+553 GYKFEKYGKF
-564 VTYQKG
+564 
-570 IVGDEFGNSFWLSKD
+570 
-585 HADIIEDI
+585 
-593 AKGDNRLYETLL
+593 
-605 GFDEGYLGD
+605 
-614 GPLYRLDVSPEVVS
+614 
-628 EKGISIPSGNEK
+628 
-640 GANSWWR
+640 WR
-647 PGGRTY
+647 AY
-653 PGDMPEGVMKDISTS
+653 K
-668 KGEHTWNVVN
+668 

>member
-1 MSYSIKF
+1 MGYKIHFEAISAA
-8 DDVTY
+8 
-13 LQNSTQKTIESWGDS
+13 QQSTQTTISAWGDGMTS
-28 MSSLQTAMSALI
+28 IQTALSALI
-40 GDSRLQGQTASSI
+40 GDSRLQGQTASAI
-53 KGYLSEVHGTLL
+53 KSYLSEVHGTLL

-231 RLQAAQERDHARF
+231 RLQAAQERDQARF

-251 RAKQGWIDLA
+251 RASQGWVDLA

-280 ATPLVVGACV
+280 ATPLVVGAFV
-290 VGSGTAAYGASNL
+290 AGSGTVAYGASNL

-309 IYLGSVGDGVT
+309 IYLGSVGDGLT

-407 GLAASSAAR
+407 GFAASSAAR
-416 RFSLNEP
+416 RFSLNEL
-423 MAAKV
+423 
-428 TKPTYN
+428 PTS
-434 HQQLLKNLENNRL
+434 K
-447 ARESSRFKNY
+447 SFID
-457 VAREKFTTTLAG
+457 G

-480 WHKYAKAGLSPSD
+480 WNKYAKAGLSPSD
-493 RVCVLEISEKAPKV
+493 RIRVLEISEKAPKIEV
-507 EYIPDTYTK
+507 IDGFNKEQVFK
-516 QDILD
+516 NILSTD
-521 IKPNPDKGIFRPD
+521 KNITRRPNPEEYLKP
-534 IGDYFTSDYIKAHR
+534 DYIAAHR
-548 RLFDS
+548 HLFDN

-564 VTYQKG
+564 VNYQKG
-570 IVGDEFGNSFWLSKD
+570 IVGDELGNSFWLSKN
-585 HADIIEDI
+585 HADVIQDV

-640 GANSWWR
+640 SANSWWR

-653 PGDMPEGVMKDISTS
+653 PGDMPEGVMKDISTK
-668 KGEHTWNVVN
+668 KGEHIWSVVN

>member
-1 MSYSIKF
+1 MGYKIHFEAISAA
-8 DDVTY
+8 
-13 LQNSTQKTIESWGDS
+13 QQSTQTTISAWGDGMTS
-28 MSSLQTAMSALI
+28 IQTALSALV

-53 KGYLSEVHGTLL
+53 KSYLSEVHGTLL

-109 RLSQAHLKDQLE
+109 RISQAHLKDQLE

-154 INRLDEAI
+154 INRLYEAI
-162 MQYESNHA
+162 IQYESNHA
-170 SQDLAAFKE
+170 RQDLAAFKE
-179 LLASTKALIAEY
+179 LLASTRALIAEY

-196 RAGSYQVGDIG
+196 RAGSYQVGDMG

-231 RLQAAQERDHARF
+231 RLQVAQERDQARF
-244 EAVAAED
+244 EAIAAAD
-251 RAKQGWIDLA
+251 RASQGWVDLA

-280 ATPLVVGACV
+280 ATPLVVGAFV
-290 VGSGTAAYGASNL
+290 AGSCTAAYGASNL

-335 RLYHQVG
+335 KLYHQIG

-348 SAALIP
+348 SAAMIP
-354 IGQTKSVAK
+354 IGQTKSIAK

-423 MAAKV
+423 IAAKV
-428 TKPTYN
+428 TKPAYN
-434 HQQLLKNLENNRL
+434 PQQLLKNLESSRL

-469 MSLEDSQRYIQ
+469 MSSEDSQRYIQ

-493 RVCVLEISEKAPKV
+493 RVRILEISEKAPKI
-507 EYIPDTYTK
+507 EYLPGK
-516 QDILD
+516 
-521 IKPNPDKGIFRPD
+521 
-534 IGDYFTSDYIKAHR
+534 TSDSILAISKGDRPNVEKVYSPDYIGFHR
-548 RLFDS
+548 KQFDN
-553 GAAKFQKFKPN
+553 GATRFQKFKPN
-564 VTYQKG
+564 VDYQDG
-570 IVGDEFGNSFWLSKD
+570 LVGDDLGNSFWLSTKD
-585 HADIIEDI
+585 ADIIQEI
-593 AKGDNRLYETLL
+593 GKGNNRLYETLL
-605 GFDEGYLGD
+605 GFDEGYLED

-628 EKGISIPSGNEK
+628 QKGVSIPSGNEK

-653 PGDMPEGVMKDISTS
+653 PGNIPEGVMQGISTK
-668 KGEHTWNVVN
+668 KGDHTWHAVN

>member
-1 MSYSIKF
+1 MGYKIHFEAISAA
-8 DDVTY
+8 
-13 LQNSTQKTIESWGDS
+13 QQSTQTTISAWGDGMTS
-28 MSSLQTAMSALI
+28 IQTALSALI
-40 GDSRLQGQTASSI
+40 GDSRLQGQTVSSI

-121 LLQNARAKV
+121 LLQNTRAKV

-170 SQDLAAFKE
+170 NQDLAAFKE

-231 RLQAAQERDHARF
+231 RLQAAQERDQARF

-251 RAKQGWIDLA
+251 RASQGWVDLA

-268 VGVAA
+268 VGGAA

-280 ATPLVVGACV
+280 ATPLVVGAFV
-290 VGSGTAAYGASNL
+290 AGSGTVAYGASNL

-309 IYLGSVGDGVT
+309 IYLGSVGDGLT

-335 RLYHQVG
+335 KLYHQIG

-348 SAALIP
+348 SAVMIP

-407 GLAASSAAR
+407 GLAVSSAAR
-416 RFSLNEP
+416 RFSLNEL
-423 MAAKV
+423 
-428 TKPTYN
+428 PTS
-434 HQQLLKNLENNRL
+434 K
-447 ARESSRFKNY
+447 SFID
-457 VAREKFTTTLAG
+457 G
-469 MSLEDSQRYIQ
+469 MNPEDSQRYIQ
-480 WHKYAKAGLSPSD
+480 WNKYAKAGLSPSD
-493 RVCVLEISEKAPKV
+493 RVHVLEISEKAPKIKLKSRKNRQKLFKKIEAIDKEV
-507 EYIPDTYTK
+507 TRRPDPSSYLAPEYIE
-516 QDILD
+516 
-521 IKPNPDKGIFRPD
+521 
-534 IGDYFTSDYIKAHR
+534 AHR
-548 RLFDS
+548 HLFDN
-553 GAAKFQKFKPN
+553 GAARFQRFQPSESWN
-564 VTYQKG
+564 NGV
-570 IVGDEFGNSFWLSKD
+570 VGGKDGMSFWVSKD
-585 HADIIEDI
+585 HADVIEDI

-605 GFDEGYLGD
+605 GFNEGYLGND
-614 GPLYRLDVSPEVVS
+614 PLYRLDLSPKMVSK
-628 EKGISIPSGNEK
+628 KGVSIPSGNES
-640 GANSWWR
+640 GANEWWR

-653 PGDMPEGVMKDISTS
+653 PGNMPECVIKGISTK

>member
-1 MSYSIKF
+1 MGYKIHFEAISAA
-8 DDVTY
+8 
-13 LQNSTQKTIESWGDS
+13 QQSTQTTISAWGDGMTS
-28 MSSLQTAMSALI
+28 IQTALSALI

-53 KGYLSEVHGTLL
+53 KSYLSEVHGTLL

-72 NDYSASLLLYK
+72 NDYSVSLLLYK

-162 MQYESNHA
+162 IQYESNHA

-196 RAGSYQVGDIG
+196 RAGSYQVGDMG

-220 GVARHLETNAK
+220 GVARHLEINAK
-231 RLQAAQERDHARF
+231 RLQAAQERDQARF
-244 EAVAAED
+244 EAVAAAD
-251 RAKQGWIDLA
+251 RASQGWVDLA

-280 ATPLVVGACV
+280 ATPLVVGAFV
-290 VGSGTAAYGASNL
+290 VGSGTVAYGASNL
-303 YEAGHN
+303 FEAGHN

-320 VATNPLRDT
+320 VASNPLRDT
-329 LFMGND
+329 LFMGHD

-407 GLAASSAAR
+407 GFAASSAAR
-416 RFSLNEP
+416 RFSLNEL
-423 MAAKV
+423 
-428 TKPTYN
+428 PTS
-434 HQQLLKNLENNRL
+434 K
-447 ARESSRFKNY
+447 SFID
-457 VAREKFTTTLAG
+457 G
-469 MSLEDSQRYIQ
+469 MNPEDSQRYIQ
-480 WHKYAKAGLSPSD
+480 WNKYAKAGLSPSD
-493 RVCVLEISEKAPKV
+493 RVRVLEISEKAPKIEV
-507 EYIPDTYTK
+507 IDGFNKEQVFKEILSTDK
-516 QDILD
+516 DITTR
-521 IKPNPDKGIFRPD
+521 PNPKE
-534 IGDYFTSDYIKAHR
+534 YLKSNYIEAHR
-548 RLFDS
+548 HLFDN
-553 GAAKFQKFKPN
+553 GAARFQRFQPSESWN
-564 VTYQKG
+564 NGV
-570 IVGDEFGNSFWLSKD
+570 VGGKDGMSFWVSKD

-593 AKGDNRLYETLL
+593 AKGDNHLYETLL
-605 GFDEGYLGD
+605 GFDEGYLGND
-614 GPLYRLDVSPEVVS
+614 PLYRLDLSPKMVSQ
-628 EKGISIPSGNEK
+628 KGVSIPSGNES
-640 GANSWWR
+640 GANEWWR

-653 PGDMPEGVMKDISTS
+653 PGNMPECVIKGISTK

>member
-1 MSYSIKF
+1 METVAF
-8 DDVTY
+8 RV
-13 LQNSTQKTIESWGDS
+13 
-28 MSSLQTAMSALI
+28 
-40 GDSRLQGQTASSI
+40 RPASSI

-145 VDYSELITD
+145 MDYSELITD
-154 INRLDEAI
+154 IHRLDEAI
-162 MQYESNHA
+162 IQYESNHA

-207 QLNTIKRFATAYQ
+207 QLNIIKRFATAYQ

-231 RLQAAQERDHARF
+231 RLQAAQERDQARF

-251 RAKQGWIDLA
+251 RASQGWIDLA

-273 IVMTAGA
+273 IVATAGA
-280 ATPLVVGACV
+280 ATLLVVGAFV
-290 VGSGTAAYGASNL
+290 VGSGTVAYGASNL

-309 IYLGSVGDGVT
+309 IYLGSVGDGLT
-320 VATNPLRDT
+320 VATNPIRDT

-354 IGQTKSVAK
+354 IGQTKSIAK

-395 AQRATLVGNILG
+395 AKRAHLVGNILG

-416 RFSLNEP
+416 RFSLNEL
-423 MAAKV
+423 
-428 TKPTYN
+428 PTS
-434 HQQLLKNLENNRL
+434 K
-447 ARESSRFKNY
+447 SFID
-457 VAREKFTTTLAG
+457 G
-469 MSLEDSQRYIQ
+469 MNPEDSQRYIQ
-480 WHKYAKAGLSPSD
+480 WNKYAKAGLSPSD
-493 RVCVLEISEKAPKV
+493 RVRVLEISEKAPKIKLKNGKNRQKLFKKIEATDKEV
-507 EYIPDTYTK
+507 TRRPDPSSYLAPEYIE
-516 QDILD
+516 
-521 IKPNPDKGIFRPD
+521 
-534 IGDYFTSDYIKAHR
+534 AHR
-548 RLFDS
+548 HLFDN
-553 GAAKFQKFKPN
+553 GAARFQRFQPSESWN
-564 VTYQKG
+564 NGV
-570 IVGDEFGNSFWLSKD
+570 VGGKDGMSFWVSKD
-585 HADIIEDI
+585 HADVIEDI

-605 GFDEGYLGD
+605 GFNEGYLGND
-614 GPLYRLDVSPEVVS
+614 PLYRLDLSPKMVSK
-628 EKGISIPSGNEK
+628 KGVSIPSGNES
-640 GANSWWR
+640 GANEWWR

-653 PGDMPEGVMKDISTS
+653 PGNMPECVIKGISTK

>member
-1 MSYSIKF
+1 MGYKIHFEAISAA
-8 DDVTY
+8 
-13 LQNSTQKTIESWGDS
+13 QQSTQTTISAWGDGMTS
-28 MSSLQTAMSALI
+28 IQTAMSALI

-53 KGYLSEVHGTLL
+53 KSYLSEVHGTLL

-231 RLQAAQERDHARF
+231 RLQAAQERDQARF

-280 ATPLVVGACV
+280 ATPLVVGAFV
-290 VGSGTAAYGASNL
+290 VGSGTVAYGASNL

-309 IYLGSVGDGVT
+309 IYLGSVGDGLT

-385 TKLLGGSEQD
+385 TKLLGCSEQD
-395 AQRATLVGNILG
+395 AQSATLVGNILG
-407 GLAASSAAR
+407 GFAASSAAR
-416 RFSLNEP
+416 RFSLNEL
-423 MAAKV
+423 
-428 TKPTYN
+428 PTS
-434 HQQLLKNLENNRL
+434 K
-447 ARESSRFKNY
+447 SFID
-457 VAREKFTTTLAG
+457 G
-469 MSLEDSQRYIQ
+469 MSPEDSQRYIQ
-480 WHKYAKAGLSPSD
+480 WNKYAKAGLSPSD
-493 RVCVLEISEKAPKV
+493 RVRVLEISEKAPKIEV
-507 EYIPDTYTK
+507 IDGFNKEQVFK
-516 QDILD
+516 NILSTD
-521 IKPNPDKGIFRPD
+521 KNITRRPNPEEYLKP
-534 IGDYFTSDYIKAHR
+534 DYIAAHR
-548 RLFDS
+548 HLFDN

-564 VTYQKG
+564 VNYQKG
-570 IVGDEFGNSFWLSKD
+570 IVGDELGNSFWLSKN
-585 HADIIEDI
+585 HADVIQDV

-640 GANSWWR
+640 SANSWWR

-653 PGDMPEGVMKDISTS
+653 PGDMPEGVMKDISTK
-668 KGEHTWNVVN
+668 KGEHIWSVVN

>member
-1 MSYSIKF
+1 MGYKIHFEAISAA
-8 DDVTY
+8 
-13 LQNSTQKTIESWGDS
+13 QQSTQTTISAWGDGM
-28 MSSLQTAMSALI
+28 MSIQTALSALI

-53 KGYLSEVHGTLL
+53 KSYLSEVHGTLL

-162 MQYESNHA
+162 IQYESNHA

-231 RLQAAQERDHARF
+231 RLQAAQERDQARF

-251 RAKQGWIDLA
+251 RASQGWVDLA

-280 ATPLVVGACV
+280 ATPLVVGAFV
-290 VGSGTAAYGASNL
+290 VGSGTVAYGASNL

-407 GLAASSAAR
+407 GFAASSAAR

-423 MAAKV
+423 IVARV
-428 TKPTYN
+428 TKPAKIT
-434 HQQLLKNLENNRL
+434 LSEKVLDTKVRFD
-447 ARESSRFKNY
+447 ESRIVAYAESMSKNY
-457 VAREKFTTTLAG
+457 TEADVAKLTELTTHNAKSKTALLGYYKANSVTSYEQIAHQNKLTYFDAGSDGWNAMSRVDSKLAQRVNREFLIKQI
-469 MSLEDSQRYIQ
+469 EDGKDFILVSNPY
-480 WHKYAKAGLSPSD
+480 KAKA
-493 RVCVLEISEKAPKV
+493 I
-507 EYIPDTYTK
+507 
-516 QDILD
+516 
-521 IKPNPDKGIFRPD
+521 
-534 IGDYFTSDYIKAHR
+534 
-548 RLFDS
+548 
-553 GAAKFQKFKPN
+553 
-564 VTYQKG
+564 
-570 IVGDEFGNSFWLSKD
+570 
-585 HADIIEDI
+585 
-593 AKGDNRLYETLL
+593 
-605 GFDEGYLGD
+605 
-614 GPLYRLDVSPEVVS
+614 
-628 EKGISIPSGNEK
+628 
-640 GANSWWR
+640 ANSTGKGVSYADEIDTLSNNGYKTEKYEDFWR
-647 PGGRTY
+647 AY
-653 PGDMPEGVMKDISTS
+653 K
-668 KGEHTWNVVN
+668 

>member
-1 MSYSIKF
+1 MSYNIEYDEITS
-8 DDVTY
+8 
-13 LQNSTQKTIESWGDS
+13 LQQSTQTTISAWGDG
-28 MSSLQTAMSALI
+28 MMSLQTAMSVLI

-53 KGYLSEVHGTLL
+53 KSYLSEVHGTLL

-162 MQYESNHA
+162 IQYESNHA

-191 SSKPK
+191 SSKLK

-207 QLNTIKRFATAYQ
+207 QLNTIKHFATAYQ

-231 RLQAAQERDHARF
+231 RLQAAQERDQARF

-251 RAKQGWIDLA
+251 RASQGWVDLA

-280 ATPLVVGACV
+280 ATPLVVGAFV
-290 VGSGTAAYGASNL
+290 AGSGTVAYGASNL

-309 IYLGSVGDGVT
+309 IYLGSVGDGLT

-335 RLYHQVG
+335 RLYHQIG

-407 GLAASSAAR
+407 GFAASSAAR

-423 MAAKV
+423 IAARV
-428 TKPTYN
+428 TKPTHN
-434 HQQLLKNLENNRL
+434 RQQLLKNLENSRL
-447 ARESSRFKNY
+447 ARESSRFDDY
-457 VAREKFTTTLAG
+457 FRREYQLKG
-469 MSLEDSQRYIQ
+469 RYFAERITMPDG
-480 WHKYAKAGLSPSD
+480 KYAYLSSDLDKATGTPIPVRYRNYLKADGSISWPNYNGFSLDLKGRPIMAPAFLKTGDLLDRYGESGGPFTSPIINHKVISFNKRGLPYPEGYQNYHQY
-493 RVCVLEISEKAPKV
+493 RIL
-507 EYIPDTYTK
+507 
-516 QDILD
+516 QDIT
-521 IKPNPDKGIFRPD
+521 IENVKF
-534 IGDYFTSDYIKAHR
+534 DYDNLAY
-548 RLFDS
+548 
-553 GAAKFQKFKPN
+553 
-564 VTYQKG
+564 
-570 IVGDEFGNSFWLSKD
+570 KD
-585 HADIIEDI
+585 
-593 AKGDNRLYETLL
+593 
-605 GFDEGYLGD
+605 
-614 GPLYRLDVSPEVVS
+614 
-628 EKGISIPSGNEK
+628 
-640 GANSWWR
+640 
-647 PGGRTY
+647 
-653 PGDMPEGVMKDISTS
+653 
-668 KGEHTWNVVN
+668 